1 MIISLRDL
9 TLCSHHLLGV
19 KPYQA
24 VLFVDVLELFVAELP
39 YLLHDFKDR
48 DFFVKLER
56 VLGLLV
62 GLDLSLVFNDPDDT
76 TVNTHK

>member
-9 TLCSHHLLGV
+9 TLSSHHLLGV

-24 VLFVDVLELFVAELP
+24 ILFVDVPELLVAELP
-39 YLLHDFKDR
+39 NLLHDIKHR
-48 DFFVKLER
+48 DVFVELQR

-62 GLDLSLVFNDPDDT
+62 CLDLCLIFNDP
-76 TVNTHK
+76 